1 MSLSFIDIQDP
12 TKLSRDRGRWS
23 RECECYY
30 VDGKVDGIAKLISSM
45 NGFGHC
51 THKHTHMVNQNRKI
65 QLKGIGLGCAMLHT
79 PCSYLISIMME
90 SRGGSGVVV
99 VVGVRNFRRFY
110 LSQVGRA
117 PMMTTTD
124 FRSLYIKDNKVQSVE
139 RQQLVN
145 R

>member
-99 VVGVRNFRRFY
+99 VARHRAGCRAGIQIGCIILLPAAAAVGSSPRIVVRHDLF
-110 LSQVGRA
+110 
-117 PMMTTTD
+117 
-124 FRSLYIKDNKVQSVE
+124 
-139 RQQLVN
+139 
-145 R
+145 